1 MHRMIRNPYLK
12 LVGATFSDALAKA
25 INQGANTSP
34 AVREVLDQFEGKS
47 IRFELTDFNYQFVLR
62 IESQTVLIDSESNL
76 PEDVVV
82 QTTLPVLVKILARGK
97 LDPTILQE
105 VKIVGDVHL
114 IQQFYQIF
122 TNLEFDWEDELSKR
136 IGDIPARQAGNLF
149 RWGKAQASEFRETLR
164 ERTREA
170 LIDEHYV
177 VPDHRRAETFVNDV
191 DSLQANID
199 RLEKRVERLERQTAE

>member
-1 MHRMIRNPYLK
+1 MIRNPYLK

-25 INQGANTSP
+25 INQGANASP
-34 AVREVLDQFEGKS
+34 AIREVLDQFEAKS
-47 IRFELTDFNYQFVLR
+47 IRIELTDFNYQFVLR
-62 IESQTVLIDSESNL
+62 VENQTVLIDSESNI

-82 QTTLPVLVKILARGK
+82 QTTLPVLVKLLARGK

-105 VKIVGDVHL
+105 VKIVGDAHL

-149 RWGKAQASEFRETLR
+149 RWGKVQASEFRETFR

-170 LIDEHYV
+170 LVDEHYL
-177 VPDHRRAETFVNDV
+177 VPDRRRIETFLNDV

>member
-1 MHRMIRNPYLK
+1 MIRNPYLK
-12 LVGATFSDALAKA
+12 LVGATFSEALAKA
-25 INQGANTSP
+25 INQGANASP
-34 AVREVLDQFEGKS
+34 VIREVLDQFEGKS

-62 IESQTVLIDSESNL
+62 IESQTVLIDSESNT

-105 VKIVGDVHL
+105 VRIVGDVHL

-136 IGDIPARQAGNLF
+136 IGDIPARQVGNLF
-149 RWGKAQASEFRETLR
+149 RWGKAQATEFRETLR

-170 LIDEHYV
+170 LVDEHYL
-177 VPDHRRAETFVNDV
+177 VPDHRRIETFADDV

-199 RLEKRVERLERQTAE
+199 RLEKRVERLERHTAE

>member
-1 MHRMIRNPYLK
+1 MIRNPYFK
-12 LVGATFSDALAKA
+12 LVGATFSDSLAKA
-25 INQGANTSP
+25 INQGANASP
-34 AVREVLDQFEGKS
+34 AVREVLDQFEAKS
-47 IRFELTDFNYQFVLR
+47 IHFELTDFNYQFVLR
-62 IESQTVLIDSESNL
+62 VENQTVLIDSESDI

-82 QTTLPVLVKILARGK
+82 QTTLPVLVKLLARGK

-105 VKIVGDVHL
+105 VKIVGDAHL

-149 RWGKAQASEFRETLR
+149 RWGKVQASEFSETLR

-170 LIDEHYV
+170 LVDEHYL
-177 VPDHRRAETFVNDV
+177 VPDHRRIETFLNDV

>member
-1 MHRMIRNPYLK
+1 MIRNPYLK

-25 INQGANTSP
+25 INQGANASP
-34 AVREVLDQFEGKS
+34 AIREVLDQFDGKS

-62 IESQTVLIDSESNL
+62 VENQTVLIDSESDI

-82 QTTLPVLVKILARGK
+82 QTTLPVLVKLLAQGK
-97 LDPTILQE
+97 PDPTILQE

-149 RWGKAQASEFRETLR
+149 RWGKAQASDFRETLR
-164 ERTREA
+164 ERARET
-170 LIDEHYV
+170 LVDEHYL
-177 VPDHRRAETFVNDV
+177 VPDHRRIETFLNDV

-199 RLEKRVERLERQTAE
+199 RLEKRVERLERQTVE

>member
-1 MHRMIRNPYLK
+1 MIRNPYLK
-12 LVGATFSDALAKA
+12 LVGAAFSDVLAKA
-25 INQGANTSP
+25 INQGANASP
-34 AVREVLDQFEGKS
+34 AIREVLDQFEAKS

-62 IESQTVLIDSESNL
+62 VENQSVLIDSESDIS
-76 PEDVVV
+76 EDVVV
-82 QTTLPVLVKILARGK
+82 QTTLPVLVKLLARGK

-114 IQQFYQIF
+114 IQQFYQIV

-149 RWGKAQASEFRETLR
+149 RWGRVQASEFRETLR

-170 LIDEHYV
+170 LVDEHYL
-177 VPDHRRAETFVNDV
+177 VPDHRRIETFLNDV
-191 DSLQANID
+191 DSLQANLD
-199 RLEKRVERLERQTAE
+199 RLEKRIERLERHTAE

>member
-1 MHRMIRNPYLK
+1 MRNPYLK
-12 LVGATFSDALAKA
+12 LIGATFSDALAKA
-25 INQGANTSP
+25 INQGANASP
-34 AVREVLDQFEGKS
+34 EIREVLDQFEGRS

-62 IESQTVLIDSESNL
+62 VESQSVLIDSESDVQ
-76 PEDVVV
+76 EDVVV
-82 QTTLPVLVKILARGK
+82 QTTLPVLVRLLARGK

-122 TNLEFDWEDELSKR
+122 TDLEYDWEDELSKR

-149 RWGKAQASEFRETLR
+149 RWGKVQASEIRENLR
-164 ERTREA
+164 ERTRET
-170 LIDEHYV
+170 LVEEHYL
-177 VPDHRRAETFVNDV
+177 VPDHRRIETFLNEV
-191 DSLQANID
+191 DNLQANID

>member
-1 MHRMIRNPYLK
+1 MIRNPYFK
-12 LVGATFSDALAKA
+12 LVGATFSEALAKA
-25 INQGANTSP
+25 INQGASASP
-34 AVREVLDQFEGKS
+34 AIREVLGQFEAKS

-62 IESQTVLIDSESNL
+62 VENQTVLIDSESDV

-82 QTTLPVLVKILARGK
+82 QTTLPVLVKLLARGK

-149 RWGKAQASEFRETLR
+149 RWGKVQASELRATLQ

-170 LIDEHYV
+170 LLDEHYL
-177 VPDHRRAETFVNDV
+177 VPDHRRIETFLNDV

>member
-1 MHRMIRNPYLK
+1 MIRNPYLK

-25 INQGANTSP
+25 INQGANASP
-34 AVREVLDQFEGKS
+34 AIREVLDQFEGKS

-62 IESQTVLIDSESNL
+62 VEGQTVLIDSESNI
-76 PEDVVV
+76 PEDVAV
-82 QTTLPVLVKILARGK
+82 QTTLPVLVKLLARGK

-149 RWGKAQASEFRETLR
+149 RWGKAQASEFRETLQ
-164 ERTREA
+164 ERTRET
-170 LIDEHYV
+170 LVDEHYL
-177 VPDHRRAETFVNDV
+177 VPDHRRIETFVNDV
-191 DSLQANID
+191 DSLQAKID

>member
-1 MHRMIRNPYLK
+1 MIRNPYLK
-12 LVGATFSDALAKA
+12 LVGATFSEALAKA
-25 INQGANTSP
+25 INQGANASP
-34 AVREVLDQFEGKS
+34 AIREVLDQFEGKS

-62 IESQTVLIDSESNL
+62 IESQTVLIDSESDI

-82 QTTLPVLVKILARGK
+82 QTTLPVLVKLLARGK

-105 VKIVGDVHL
+105 IKIVGDVHL

-122 TNLEFDWEDELSKR
+122 TSLDFDWEDELSKR

-149 RWGKAQASEFRETLR
+149 RWGKVQASEFRETLR

-170 LIDEHYV
+170 LVDEHYL
-177 VPDHRRAETFVNDV
+177 VPDHRRVETFLNDV
-191 DSLQANID
+191 DSLQADID

>member
-1 MHRMIRNPYLK
+1 MIRNPYFK

-25 INQGANTSP
+25 INQGANSSP
-34 AVREVLDQFEGKS
+34 AIREVLDQFEAKS

-62 IESQTVLIDSESNL
+62 VENQTVLIDSESNI

-82 QTTLPVLVKILARGK
+82 QTTLPVLVKLLARGK

-114 IQQFYQIF
+114 IQQFHQIF

-149 RWGKAQASEFRETLR
+149 RWGKVQASEFRETVR

-170 LIDEHYV
+170 LVDEHYL
-177 VPDHRRAETFVNDV
+177 VPDHRRIETFLNDV

>member
-1 MHRMIRNPYLK
+1 MIRSPYFK
-12 LVGATFSDALAKA
+12 LVGATFSDSLAKA
-25 INQGANTSP
+25 INQGANASP
-34 AVREVLDQFEGKS
+34 AVREVLDQFEAKS

-62 IESQTVLIDSESNL
+62 VENQTVLIDSESDI

-82 QTTLPVLVKILARGK
+82 QTTLPVLVKLLARGK

-105 VKIVGDVHL
+105 VKIVGDAHL

-149 RWGKAQASEFRETLR
+149 RWGKVQASEFSETLR

-170 LIDEHYV
+170 LVDEHYL
-177 VPDHRRAETFVNDV
+177 VPDHRRIETFLNDV